1 MMKRSMIK
9 AFTLAQIGAI
19 FAFCFAKLLS
29 CIYKNSDNFLAI
41 IMCDAKHSIGAR
53 DLAQWL
59 DLDQVL
65 INIKIFYLAF

>member
-19 FAFCFAKLLS
+19 FAFCFDKLLS
-29 CIYKNSDNFLAI
+29 CIYKNLAKFLAA
-41 IMCDAKHSIGAR
+41 IMRDAKHSIGVR
-53 DLAQWL
+53 

>member
-29 CIYKNSDNFLAI
+29 CIYKNLAKFLAV
-41 IMCDAKHSIGAR
+41 IMRGAKHSIDA
-53 DLAQWL
+53 LAL
-59 DLDQVL
+59 TPV
-65 INIKIFYLAF
+65 IIKIKLFYLAF

>member
-29 CIYKNSDNFLAI
+29 CIYKNLAKFLAV
-41 IMCDAKHSIGAR
+41 IMRDAKHSRGAR
-53 DLAQWL
+53 DLAP
-59 DLDQVL
+59 V
-65 INIKIFYLAF
+65 IIKIKLFYLAF